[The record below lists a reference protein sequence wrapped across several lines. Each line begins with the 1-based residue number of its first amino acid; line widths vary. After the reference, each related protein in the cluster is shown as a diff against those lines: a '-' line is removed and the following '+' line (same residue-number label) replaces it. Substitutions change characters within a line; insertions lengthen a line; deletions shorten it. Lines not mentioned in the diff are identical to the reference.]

1 MKIKLSALIIMSL
14 GITLIYYLSGSTEQ
28 KKMVLATKQPT
39 DERPTIKQTVHTVKK
54 IEDVHSSNIKKST
67 LNEHAQQAIT
77 EPNYLPPL
85 NKSKLSSVQYKGD
98 LDDHKAY
105 EQFQQEKQRA
115 LESSFV
121 SAVNSKV
128 ATLENLLAKGRKQ
141 GMKQEQL
148 QEAIDKIALLKKT
161 QKHLINLNSG
171 QEIY

>member
-28 KKMVLATKQPT
+28 KKMALATKQPT
-39 DERPTIKQTVHTVKK
+39 DEGLTIKQTVHAVKK
-54 IEDVHSSNIKKST
+54 IEDVHFSNIKKST
-67 LNEHAQQAIT
+67 LDEHAQQAIT

-105 EQFQQEKQRA
+105 QQFQQEKQHA
-115 LESSFV
+115 LESSFI
-121 SAVNSKV
+121 SAVNTKV
-128 ATLENLLAKGRKQ
+128 TTLESLIAKGRKQ

-161 QKHLINLNSG
+161 QQSLLN
-171 QEIY
+171 QD